1 MLHRQGWQGRSQSLR
16 PVITGFAMSLML
28 LASCVNGNGEYDEAD
43 SSAFGIFVHAL
54 DTTEQGKYLM
64 HFLDADTSK
73 WEADKKVREYYRAV
87 VTQLQ
92 TQRVFE
98 PLWYNKAGVTD
109 QADVLLEHLK
119 RDVPQQ
125 GLDPK
130 AFFLPEI
137 ASDLEIVHQLSFD
150 SVGQNINEV
159 LPRLEYHLTKA
170 YVRYTVGQ
178 RYGFVRP
185 DQVFNHMDFKSD
197 GTGYARLFDYEV
209 KPPNYEEPFQKLKS
223 PDRMAY
229 LQTSVPTNNLYK
241 TFMAQLE
248 QTTDTAKRETLI
260 ANLERCRWQ
269 MVRPEGIT
277 HQVVVNIPAQQ
288 LWAICP
294 DSVLTMKI
302 CCGAIP
308 TKTPLLNS
316 EIAYMQV
323 NPEWIIPS
331 SIVKGEVSAHGGD
344 SAYFA
349 RNRYYIVDR
358 EKGDTL
364 DPKKV
369 SRSQLMEGGLRVG
382 QRGGAGNSLGR
393 IVFRFA
399 NNFGVYLHDTNNRG
413 AFNRER
419 RTLSHGCVRVQK
431 PFELACFLLQG
442 ADEWTIDKI
451 RIAMDMKPE
460 TDRGLEYL
468 EEHEEYPRP
477 LKVITYRDVTP
488 RVPVYIIYY
497 TAYPDPET
505 GEVRFYPDLYS
516 YDKVIRKK
524 MKGLLTQ

>member
-1 MLHRQGWQGRSQSLR
+1 
-16 PVITGFAMSLML
+16 ML
-28 LASCVNGNGEYDEAD
+28 LASCVNGNREYDEAD
-43 SSAFGIFVHAL
+43 SSAFGTFVHAL
-54 DTTEQGKYLM
+54 DTTEQGKYLT
-64 HFLDADTSK
+64 HLFDADTSK
-73 WEADKKVREYYRAV
+73 WEADKKVCEYYQAV
-87 VTQLQ
+87 VEQLQ
-92 TQRVFE
+92 TQRIFE
-98 PLWYNKAGVTD
+98 PRWYNRAGVTD
-109 QADVLLEHLK
+109 QADALLAQLQRELP
-119 RDVPQQ
+119 RQ

-137 ASDLEIVHQLSFD
+137 ESDLEIVRQLSFD

-170 YVRYTVGQ
+170 YVRYTTGQ

-185 DQVFNHMDFKSD
+185 DLVFNQMDIKPDNDS
-197 GTGYARLFDYEV
+197 YARLFDYEV
-209 KPPNYEEPFQKLKS
+209 KAPDYEEALQKLSS
-223 PDRMAY
+223 PDRMTY
-229 LQTSVPTNNLYK
+229 LQTSVPSNSLYH

-248 QTTDTAKRETLI
+248 QTTDSAKRETLI
-260 ANLERCRWQ
+260 VNLERCRWQ
-269 MVRPEGIT
+269 MARPEGRT

-294 DSVLTMKI
+294 DSILPMKI

-316 EIAYMQV
+316 EITYMQV
-323 NPEWIIPS
+323 NPEWIIPP
-331 SIVKGEVSAHGGD
+331 SIVKGEVSVHSGD

-349 RNRYYIVDR
+349 RNSYYIVDR

-369 SRSQLMEGGLRVG
+369 TKSQLISGGLRVG

-419 RTLSHGCVRVQK
+419 RTLSHGCMRVHK

-442 ADEWTIDKI
+442 ADEWTLDKI
-451 RIAMDMKPE
+451 RIAMDIKPE
-460 TDRGLEYL
+460 TQRGHEYL
-468 EEHEEYPRP
+468 EEHEEDPRP
-477 LKVITYRDVTP
+477 LKVITYRDVNP

-505 GEVRFYPDLYS
+505 GEVNFYPDLYS
-516 YDKVIRKK
+516 YDQVIRKK
-524 MKGLLTQ
+524 MKDFLIQ